1 MYVKGYLSELS
12 WLDIVTLYLD
22 VSAGERY
29 KDGRADRKTVRG
41 TGRQTHRQADRQTD
55 KQTDRQTNRQTY
67 RHRHNYLFDG
77 FELSMNSRLN
87 FLTMFAHNRLP
98 KLVVG
103 TPSTWLNK

>member
-41 TGRQTHRQADRQTD
+41 TDRQTHRQADRQTNRQTD
-55 KQTDRQTNRQTY
+55 RPTDRQTDR
-67 RHRHNYLFDG
+67 
-77 FELSMNSRLN
+77 
-87 FLTMFAHNRLP
+87 
-98 KLVVG
+98 
-103 TPSTWLNK
+103 